1 MSGQGN
7 NKLVA
12 VGVALAIGLVAA
24 YVDNQRYGH
33 GTPTQ
38 VDVKADRGMSEKVE
52 LPLPPELWPR
62 R

>member
-33 GTPTQ
+33 G
-38 VDVKADRGMSEKVE
+38 
-52 LPLPPELWPR
+52 
-62 R
+62 